1 LKPNSKIKSVLKN
14 VMRIILLVLCGSVL
28 GINVYLANATSL
40 LGDSLPM
47 PFGYG
52 AAVVLS
58 GSMEPE
64 FSKGDLIIVKQSETY
79 KTKDIVVFQDN
90 GALVVHRIISLDADT
105 VITKGDANNTADK
118 PITASAIKGKV
129 LFSVPFVGNIVNFVK
144 TPVGTILIIAVAIVL
159 IEIPRR
165 NEKKRDDEQREQ
177 IIQEIK
183 RLKDQQQN

>member
-1 LKPNSKIKSVLKN
+1 
-14 VMRIILLVLCGSVL
+14 M
-28 GINVYLANATSL
+28 
-40 LGDSLPM
+40 
-47 PFGYG
+47 
-52 AAVVLS
+52 
-58 GSMEPE
+58 
-64 FSKGDLIIVKQSETY
+64 
-79 KTKDIVVFQDN
+79 VFQDN
-90 GALVVHRIISLDADT
+90 GALVVHRIISLDGDT

-118 PITASAIKGKV
+118 PITASVIKGKV